1 MDKFRH
7 DGYQPEE
14 LKLYWNAEQLEA
26 LCPKPGESLEIIPP
40 HDPSDKDAIE
50 NLRKYPVSERKH
62 SGKIEYINKGIEKAV
77 FDVPEGKQII
87 VLNFA
92 VNFNRKNFY

>member
-26 LCPKPGESLEIIPP
+26 LCPKPGESLEINPP
-40 HDPSDKDAIE
+40 HDPSDEDAIE